1 MTKGDVSF
9 ALVALV
15 AMVAWLVVVETRR
28 RRKRGGSARRDS
40 SVSSEEAAVV
50 VEDVSSPSKE
60 IAVASPVRSALT
72 ARERRVEEVQQRA
85 VAGRCLYCRAEAEH
99 PMPYALFSPPS
110 GDLAAILTGDLP
122 RHWRV
127 RVVAA
132 SDAVPTL
139 CAAHLEIARSAVE
152 LRIARAHAEYVAF
165 VAAQKEDLYEWSTHG
180 FDEAMRAE
188 SDRVRK
194 GAPREGKT

>member
-15 AMVAWLVVVETRR
+15 AVVAWLVVVETRR

-85 VAGRCLYCRAEAEH
+85 VAQRADQRPLLGTLQLQALVIAGALDPLIPPALSKEA
-99 PMPYALFSPPS
+99 
-110 GDLAAILTGDLP
+110 
-122 RHWRV
+122 
-127 RVVAA
+127 
-132 SDAVPTL
+132 
-139 CAAHLEIARSAVE
+139 
-152 LRIARAHAEYVAF
+152 
-165 VAAQKEDLYEWSTHG
+165 
-180 FDEAMRAE
+180 
-188 SDRVRK
+188 
-194 GAPREGKT
+194 